1 MSLACLIVTPVER
14 VCLLRRFLHQADLSM
29 CEEYLRSG
37 ASTWWDQE
45 VLETRE
51 AAAVFCSPV
60 IAHRVASVA
69 CDHKMRPSFFLTCK
83 KRWQS
88 FQAYTPSGHDS
99 SILTSPRSQAAAS
112 ALLDDTSLRDDAVDT
127 LHRLEDEIQLSSLSS
142 TMPVPV
148 TCSQGVREAD
158 GPQEDSTV

>member
-1 MSLACLIVTPVER
+1 MPHCHPSGKR

-83 KRWQS
+83 KRWRS
-88 FQAYTPSGHDS
+88 FQAYTRSGHDS

-112 ALLDDTSLRDDAVDT
+112 ALLDDTSLRDDAVD
-127 LHRLEDEIQLSSLSS
+127 RYPPPS
-142 TMPVPV
+142 
-148 TCSQGVREAD
+148 
-158 GPQEDSTV
+158 